1 MSKHILN
8 PQRVESLGPAERIIE
23 TLLTF
28 NDHIVHNRPGV
39 VTRAHG
45 SPIGV
50 RWQPATRRDDVVY
63 RLEKGGPGKRK
74 TVQHRVGKLQADGR
88 VTVHGQRVAD
98 YRAPGLFPEAATW
111 LYSQIAE
118 VWKLD
123 NEFAARWASW
133 SFVQEHRDLKVALA
147 AFMLVQ
153 SRSGEPVV
161 EDGELLFHDDDF
173 RAVGE
178 AMCLLRRQDKRD
190 LNPKL
195 LLRVGDLLAL
205 PGVARINR
213 ALGFGRSARK
223 PPMGRYHKAV
233 TRWLRHREQN
243 PRMLQ
248 GLVRAGFKTTVM
260 KLARRVGYKPL
271 SPRFFALLRWKQKQS
286 DDGRRAIAIGA
297 ELEAA
302 ESWAGLSEA
311 QICERIVATRPNYK
325 RLVGLLPAEI
335 GLTRAIVAAAV
346 QSGCMSD
353 ADLIILTPTLEDL
366 DLLDVPCVSE
376 RWVAANEKAENQRAA
391 HIAERVRSKKLA
403 ERLQDSA
410 DKALQKAVAEDIRGL
425 RVYVAVDISASM
437 GHAIEKA
444 KGYLTRFLQG
454 FPLDKLTVAVFNTSA
469 REVKIRHPS
478 AKGVQHAF
486 KGIRAGGGT
495 NHGSAIRDVFVR
507 HPKDPDED
515 ALFIFVGDQ
524 QQYGTFTEAVTASR
538 LAPVAFGFLYVEPN
552 GFARNR
558 AVESTAQN
566 LKIPCFRIEE
576 EMFSDAY
583 AVSRT
588 LRRLI
593 ASTPVSAKLANTRAG
608 ARERESLV
616 ETILKTP
623 LLLKPVWA

>member
-1 MSKHILN
+1 MTKHILN

-28 NDHIVHNRPGV
+28 NDHIVHNRPGI
-39 VTRAHG
+39 VTRDRG
-45 SPIGV
+45 SLIGV
-50 RWQPATRRDDVVY
+50 RWHPATRREDVVY
-63 RLEKGGPGKRK
+63 RLDKGGPRKRK
-74 TVQHRVGKLQADGR
+74 TVQTRVGKLEGDGR
-88 VTVHGQRVAD
+88 VTVHGQTVAE

-111 LYSQIAE
+111 LYSQIVE

-147 AFMLVQ
+147 ALMLVQ
-153 SRSGEPVV
+153 SRCGDPVV

-178 AMCLLRRQDKRD
+178 AMCLLRRRDSRD

-205 PGVARINR
+205 PGVARLNR

-243 PRMLQ
+243 PRLLQ
-248 GLVRAGFKTTVM
+248 GLMRAGFKTTVM

-271 SPRFFALLRWKQKQS
+271 TPRFFELLRWKQKQS
-286 DDGRRAIAIGA
+286 DDGRRSISIGA
-297 ELEAA
+297 AVVAA
-302 ESWAGLSEA
+302 ESWIGLSEA
-311 QICERIVATRPNYK
+311 QICERIVQTRPNYK

-346 QSGCMSD
+346 EAGCLSD
-353 ADLIILTPTLEDL
+353 SDLIILTPTLEDL

-376 RWVAANEKAENQRAA
+376 RWIAATEKAEDQRAA
-391 HIAERVRSKKLA
+391 HIAERVRGKKVA
-403 ERLQDSA
+403 EKLQDAA
-410 DKALQKAVAEDIRGL
+410 DNALKKAVAEDVRGL

-444 KGYLTRFLQG
+444 KGYLTKFLQG

-469 REVKIRHPS
+469 REVTIRHPS
-478 AKGVQHAF
+478 AKGVEHAF
-486 KGIRAGGGT
+486 KGFRAGGGT
-495 NHGSAIRDVFVR
+495 NHGAAIRDVFVR
-507 HPKDPDED
+507 HPKGPDED

-524 QQYGTFTEAVTASR
+524 QQYGTFTEAVKSSG
-538 LAPVAFGFLYVEPN
+538 LDPVAFGFLYVAPA
-552 GFARNR
+552 GFASNR
-558 AVESTAQN
+558 AVEDTARN
-566 LKIPCFRIEE
+566 LAIPCFRIEE
-576 EMFSDAY
+576 DMFSDAY

-593 ASTPVSAKLANTRAG
+593 ASTPVG
-608 ARERESLV
+608 ARANQAAAKPRDSLV

-623 LLLKPVWA
+623 LLLKPVWAA